1 MKKRLLIITV
11 AIGLFSCNSNSDK
24 NKVVSSIAAEEQ
36 SDAELKKEVEAIE
49 AEEKAKLEAEIA
61 SRTTISFEKLI
72 HDFGK
77 VKADTDNR
85 YKFKF
90 TNTGNKPLII
100 SDVKASC
107 GCTTPYKPEKPILPG
122 KSDVIE
128 VNFHP
133 KASQAGDV
141 SKTITVES
149 NIEGKLSELQIKA
162 FVEN

>member
-1 MKKRLLIITV
+1 MRTYSIFFIIFLAV
-11 AIGLFSCNSNSDK
+11 SCNSNQKK
-24 NKVVSSIAAEEQ
+24 NETVSSVAAENLTDE
-36 SDAELKKEVEAIE
+36 ELKQRVKKIE
-49 AEEKAKLEAEIA
+49 EEEKKMLEAEIA
-61 SRTTISFEKLI
+61 NRTTIAFEKLV

-77 VKADTDNR
+77 VKPETDNQ

-100 SDVKASC
+100 KDVKASC

-122 KSDVIE
+122 NSDVID

-133 KASQAGDV
+133 KRSQSGDI
-141 SKTITVES
+141 SKTITVEANTES
-149 NIEGKLSELQIKA
+149 KLIELQIKA